1 MFRKSFC
8 CGGLQIKS
16 KSRDSEQVQKILSEK
31 AGSSFQL
38 RASRGSSEVWS
49 LSLPV
54 RREDVEGRRL
64 LARLEGL
71 LQRDGQRLALKQ
83 LLVLDGGAPEGL
95 PHGDVLERH

>member
-1 MFRKSFC
+1 MENPERVEH
-8 CGGLQIKS
+8 
-16 KSRDSEQVQKILSEK
+16 R
-31 AGSSFQL
+31 SSLPF
-38 RASRGSSEVWS
+38 S
-49 LSLPV
+49 PV